1 MSELRIRDPF
11 VPNAKQREFFAS
23 CEEYGADEILFD
35 GSIRAGKTQACCK
48 KLVAW
53 AWQYGGRYMIAR
65 KTYRELR
72 DSTQAVLLRGEGN
85 LPPALP
91 HELLRG
97 DSLDKAY
104 KQQDEVVYLKNGAE
118 IMFRSLENREDA
130 RAKLRNLSLNA
141 VFIDQ
146 VEELEE
152 DEDGELYEELLG
164 RLSDPRGPGKM
175 ILAANPGPIDHWV
188 YRRFVDQ
195 ETRKLWTRHVH
206 VTLFDNENNLDKKY
220 VEGRLRTEKTNPDYY
235 KRFILGQWGSFGG
248 KRFKVWDA
256 DRHVIEPFPIPSHWE
271 VFEAIDYGYAHPFC
285 CLWLAVNPEGR
296 WFVVGEHYE
305 ADRAL
310 SYHAKAIRAKRAEL
324 NVSPSV
330 TWIDPSTTRQDRGFE
345 SVQLELSDLKIYT
358 AKAENERIGG
368 WARLDEMLTTTLE
381 DGQPW
386 LQVFS
391 DCKNLIREL
400 PSAKLKE
407 GTDDIE
413 KRHDHSLD
421 ALRYAIMSRPPT
433 PVNPEEEEQVDR
445 REEYIR
451 HLMDRVEGREYD
463 NVYIGG

>member
-1 MSELRIRDPF
+1 MSTLVVRDPF
-11 VPNAKQREFFAS
+11 RPNKKQQEFFEACDDPS
-23 CEEYGADEILFD
+23 IDEILFD

-48 KLVAW
+48 KIVAW
-53 AWQYGGRYMIAR
+53 AWQYGGRYLIAR

-91 HELLRG
+91 HQLLRG

-104 KQQDEVVYLKNGAE
+104 KGQDETVFLKNGAE

-146 VEELEE
+146 VEELED

-188 YRRFVDQ
+188 HRRFVD
-195 ETRKLWTRHVH
+195 EDTKKEWCERIH
-206 VTLFDNENNLDKKY
+206 VTLFDNEKNLDRKY
-220 VEGRLRTEKTNPDYY
+220 VEGRLRTEKTNPDYF
-235 KRFILGQWGSFGG
+235 KRFILGEWGAFGG

-256 DRHVIEPFPIPSHWE
+256 QQHVVEPFEIPSHWE
-271 VFEAIDYGYAHPFC
+271 VFEGIDYGYQHPFC
-285 CLWLAVNPEGR
+285 CVWVAVNPERR
-296 WFVVGEHYE
+296 WYVFAEHYE

-310 SYHAKAIRAKRAEL
+310 SYHARRIKEIRREL
-324 NVSPSV
+324 HVAPSV

-345 SVQLELSDLKIYT
+345 SVQLELADLGIYT
-358 AKAENERIGG
+358 ARAENERIGG
-368 WARLDEMLTTTLE
+368 WARLDEMLTTRLE
-381 DGQPW
+381 DGKPW
-386 LQVFS
+386 LQIFS
-391 DCKNLIREL
+391 DCKNLIREI
-400 PSAKLKE
+400 PSAKMKE

-413 KRHDHSLD
+413 KRHDHALD
-421 ALRYAIMSRPPT
+421 ALRYAIMSRPPV
-433 PVNPEEEEQVDR
+433 PPSEEEPDDDDLRQAYAR
-445 REEYIR
+445 GIWKRAEERTEAEMYT
-451 HLMDRVEGREYD
+451 GA
-463 NVYIGG
+463 